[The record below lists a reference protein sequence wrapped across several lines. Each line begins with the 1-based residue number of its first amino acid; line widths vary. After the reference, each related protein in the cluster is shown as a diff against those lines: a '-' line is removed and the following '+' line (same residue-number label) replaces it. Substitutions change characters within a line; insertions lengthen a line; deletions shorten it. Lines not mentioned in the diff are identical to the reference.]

1 LNNLSNYLSRKLI
14 MAGNDLRMLVD
25 AILDYLQ
32 QIKAVE
38 EHNGVRS
45 STRYSRVLID
55 FLIFTA
61 INDIDWREMFTLDTV
76 ETFVKHS
83 GFKNPSRAIRAL
95 SSYLFSLGRIHQ
107 PLEIRKPKKH
117 RQLPDIYE
125 QYLIYHEQSRQ
136 VSAAHRSHTGGILRS
151 LHNYLESNDIALSKL
166 KIEHLDTFMAG
177 FKVAD
182 TTRKTYRYLLRGFLT
197 YLYHERKIL
206 NKNLAPLLAGA
217 PMFAHSKPPKFLR
230 PQQVQKFFASLA
242 LSTPAQIRTYAMI
255 HLAYTLG
262 LRPIE
267 ITNIT
272 LDDISFKR
280 QELTICERKGNNP
293 AILPIPEKTLKA
305 MALYISKARPKSLSR
320 QLFLKF
326 HFPYKQMST
335 VTVISCIS
343 KAMKHAGLA
352 SSSYWLRHTYAQNL
366 LETGRS
372 IYEIK
377 EMLGHQNIQSSQR
390 YLQINSK
397 LMRKVLFDEEL

>member
-1 LNNLSNYLSRKLI
+1 M

-32 QIKAVE
+32 RIKAVE
-38 EHNGVRS
+38 ENNSVRS

-55 FLIFTA
+55 FLVFTA
-61 INDIDWREMFTLDTV
+61 INNIDWREMFTLDTV
-76 ETFVKHS
+76 ETFRKHS
-83 GFKNPSRAIRAL
+83 GFKNPSRAISAL
-95 SSYLFSLGRIHQ
+95 SNYLFSLGRIHQ
-107 PLEIRKPKKH
+107 PLEIRKPKEH
-117 RQLPDIYE
+117 RHLPDIYE

-151 LHNYLESNDIALSKL
+151 FHNYLESNNIALSKL
-166 KIEHLDTFMAG
+166 KIEHLDAFIAG

-182 TTRKTYRYLLRGFLT
+182 TTRKTYRYLLRGFLR

-206 NKNLAPLLAGA
+206 NKDLAPLLVGA

-230 PQQVQKFFASLA
+230 PQQVQKLFASLA

-272 LDDISFKR
+272 LDDVSFKK

-293 AILPIPEKTLKA
+293 VSLPIPEKTLKA
-305 MALYISKARPKSLSR
+305 MALYISKARPRSLSR
-320 QLFLKF
+320 HLFLNF
-326 HFPYKQMST
+326 HFPYKQMRA
-335 VTVISCIS
+335 VTVIGCIS
-343 KAMKHAGLA
+343 KAMKHAGLP

-372 IYEIK
+372 IYEVK

-390 YLQINSK
+390 YLQINSR